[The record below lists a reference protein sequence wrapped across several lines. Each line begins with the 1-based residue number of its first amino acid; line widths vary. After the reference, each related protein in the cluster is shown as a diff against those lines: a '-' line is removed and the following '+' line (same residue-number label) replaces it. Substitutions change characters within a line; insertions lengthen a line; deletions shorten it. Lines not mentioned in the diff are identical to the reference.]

1 MKHTFIVAK
10 ERFYTDLDEFIE
22 INDMKKKDAIG
33 YSVYLLINQ
42 MIAKKMTISS
52 FIDSVKILQKFDYVH
67 DTEFVKTS
75 IYLDEDILEMIYLL
89 FAKMDGKIS
98 KNEILNYAIFN
109 MLTSD
114 EEVKDEYYS
123 REFD

>member
-10 ERFYTDLDEFIE
+10 ERFYTDLDEFIK

-52 FIDSVKILQKFDYVH
+52 FIDSVKILHKFDCVH

-75 IYLDEDILEMIYLL
+75 VYLDEDILEMIYLL